1 MQMNSALIEC
11 MLSVENLPYIISSDL
26 HKNPITF
33 FWHIKNLCSVILINF
48 FQVSQIVLQ
57 NIKRKPLENRK
68 TWFQSSCCLIWCWVI
83 YNHGGNIKT
92 SQRCHQDRGWL
103 FIWKCFLNT
112 RQLFS
117 EKRLNKNGAAIVACW
132 TSFKTKKNENEEFK
146 LHLEQY

>member
-1 MQMNSALIEC
+1 MKICHTSFHQICTKTRLFSFDISRINAQLSWLI
-11 MLSVENLPYIISSDL
+11 
-26 HKNPITF
+26 
-33 FWHIKNLCSVILINF
+33 F

-68 TWFQSSCCLIWCWVI
+68 TWFQSSCCPIWCWVI

-117 EKRLNKNGAAIVACW
+117 EKRLNKNGAAILACW
-132 TSFKTKKNENEEFK
+132 TSFKTKKDENEEFK